1 LRFLK
6 QEAAG
11 LLQVAVPP
19 AAAVNKTGGAM
30 LKNITDS
37 LQQVSSEPIALLF
50 SLLLGL
56 VSAATSVCCTLPAL
70 GILVGYSGSRKS
82 TNRIEAIKS
91 SLYFTVGIIISL
103 MIVGLIAGF
112 IGQTAQSAL
121 GRYWKLFAGIV
132 AVLFGLASLNLFPVK
147 ISFGNLGKT
156 QLTGKIGIAF
166 TGLILGG
173 IIAVSSLPCNPG
185 IFIVIGTAILQGKV
199 VWSILL
205 LAMFAVGFSI
215 PLGAILMGVSLG
227 SVSLK
232 FKGLDRVIR
241 YIAGVVLVIAGF
253 YFLVTY

>member
-1 LRFLK
+1 
-6 QEAAG
+6 
-11 LLQVAVPP
+11 
-19 AAAVNKTGGAM
+19 M

-56 VSAATSVCCTLPAL
+56 VSAITSVCCTLPAL
-70 GILVGYSGSRKS
+70 GILVGYSGSRKEAS
-82 TNRIEAIKS
+82 RIDAIKS
-91 SLYFTVGIIISL
+91 SLFFTFGIIISL

-112 IGQTAQSAL
+112 IGQTAQITL
-121 GRYWKLFAGIV
+121 GRYWKLFAGII
-132 AVLFGLASLNLFPVK
+132 AVLFGLASLNLFPIK
-147 ISFGNLGKT
+147 ISLGSLGKT
-156 QLTGKIGIAF
+156 QLTNRFGIAF

-185 IFIVIGTAILQGKV
+185 IFIVIGTAILQGKI

-205 LAMFAVGFSI
+205 LAMFAIGFSI

-232 FKGLDRVIR
+232 IKGIDKAVRF
-241 YIAGVVLVIAGF
+241 IAGIVLVAAGF
-253 YFLVTY
+253 YFLITY

>member
-1 LRFLK
+1 
-6 QEAAG
+6 
-11 LLQVAVPP
+11 
-19 AAAVNKTGGAM
+19 M

-56 VSAATSVCCTLPAL
+56 VSAATSVCCTIPAL
-70 GILVGYSGSRKS
+70 GILVGYSGSRKAAS
-82 TNRIEAIKS
+82 RLDAIKS
-91 SLYFTVGIIISL
+91 SLFFIVGIIIAL

-112 IGQTAQSAL
+112 TGQAAQNAL

-132 AVLFGLASLNLFPVK
+132 AVFFGLASLNLFPIK
-147 ISFGNLGKT
+147 ISFGSLGKA
-156 QLTGKIGIAF
+156 QLTNRFGIAF
-166 TGLILGG
+166 TGIILGG

-185 IFIVIGTAILQGKV
+185 IFIVIGTAILQGKM

-205 LAMFAVGFSI
+205 LTMFAVGFSI

-232 FKGLDRVIR
+232 VKGIDTAIR
-241 YIAGVVLVIAGF
+241 FVAGFVLVIAGF
-253 YFLVTY
+253 YFLITY